1 MFSILGYAL
10 AATSASTTALGA
22 YNLFRYFGRRAAEK
36 IRDRARAN
44 KIAAQQST
52 IVEYVAKVYEEVTP
66 VLPALK
72 EARDAWKGGD
82 KKAAAKKV
90 IADLTKLLG
99 DEDAAAKV

>member
-1 MFSILGYAL
+1 MFSVIGYAL

-52 IVEYVAKVYEEVTP
+52 IVESIAKIYEEVTP

-72 EARDAWKGGD
+72 EAREVWKSGD
-82 KKAAAKKV
+82 KKAAATKAL
-90 IADLTKLLG
+90 ADIKAFLG
-99 DEDAAAKV
+99 ESDAATKV